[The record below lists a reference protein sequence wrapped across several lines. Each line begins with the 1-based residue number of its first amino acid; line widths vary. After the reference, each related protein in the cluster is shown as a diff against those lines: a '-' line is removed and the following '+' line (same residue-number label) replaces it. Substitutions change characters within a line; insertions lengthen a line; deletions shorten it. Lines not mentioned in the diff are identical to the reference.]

1 MVTSIGGVPFGSILY
16 IDGVSIN
23 DIVSYM
29 GTIITPPTSIFYYVA
44 GNFGGFKEP
53 TFSRIVATNLSGSID
68 TTFNP
73 GQTGFNGT
81 VRCMVTQSDGK
92 LIIGGDFTTYSGSA
106 NNFLVRINPNGTKD
120 TTFTATLNSSV
131 YTAAVQSDGKI
142 VIGGSFSIVNA
153 VSVPRLA
160 RLNSN
165 GTRDTTWNPGTAGA
179 GNIVRDV
186 KMQSDGKILA
196 VGDFVAYSGSTR
208 NRIVRTETSG
218 TIDNT
223 FNVGAGLGNSAY
235 NVHIQSDGKIITAG
249 AFTTYSGSSNN
260 YIVRINSNGTKDNT
274 FTIGTGFNQTVYI
287 SSLQPDGKIIA
298 AGIFGSY
305 SGSTNN
311 YIARVNSDGTKDNTF
326 NVGTGLNAPGWSAGI
341 TNTISYDTE
350 NNIYLASDNVTYS
363 GSAVPRI
370 FKLKPNG
377 TLDTTYDA
385 GVGLNRFGLANVVSG
400 NRLYTAGT
408 FTNYKAAGAT
418 GIAMVSDSA
427 TLSSSFNP
435 GIGFN
440 NDVWAMT
447 KQSTGRII
455 VGGAFTNYSGSS
467 RTRIVGLNSNGTIDP
482 GFNVGTA
489 GASSIVYAL
498 ATQTDDKIIVGGM
511 FTAYSGSSTSTT
523 RLMRLN
529 SNGTQDLTYNTGAGT
544 GLNAQPTCILILS
557 SGKAVVGGSF
567 TTYSGSTVNYI
578 VQINSNGTKDT
589 TFNTGTGFN
598 STISSAVTQSD
609 GKIIVVGNFSTYSG
623 SAVGN
628 RIIRLNTDG
637 TRDTTFN
644 VGTGLFSNAATAIA
658 LQSDGKA
665 VVGGA
670 FTTYS
675 GSANNYLVRINT
687 NGTKD
692 TSFVIGTGL
701 DGAVS
706 TNGITIG
713 SDGTIYCLGSFT
725 TYSGSNSRGIVAIN
739 PNGTINQTF
748 TSGLG
753 TASFNNTAQGFTY
766 LQPPNQMIPV

>member
-1 MVTSIGGVPFGSILY
+1 
-16 IDGVSIN
+16 
-23 DIVSYM
+23 
-29 GTIITPPTSIFYYVA
+29 
-44 GNFGGFKEP
+44 
-53 TFSRIVATNLSGSID
+53 
-68 TTFNP
+68 
-73 GQTGFNGT
+73 
-81 VRCMVTQSDGK
+81 MVTQSDGK

-106 NNFLVRINPNGTKD
+106 NNYLVRINSNGTKD
-120 TTFTATLNSSV
+120 STFTATINSSV
-131 YTAAVQSDGKI
+131 YTAAVQADGKI
-142 VIGGSFSIVNA
+142 VIGGAFGTVSA

-160 RLNSN
+160 RLNSD
-165 GTRDTTWNPGTAGA
+165 GTRDTTWNPGSAGA
-179 GNIVRDV
+179 SNIVRDL
-186 KMQSDGKILA
+186 KIQSDGKILA
-196 VGDFVAYSGSTR
+196 VGDFTLYSGSAR
-208 NRIVRTETSG
+208 NYIVRTETSG
-218 TIDNT
+218 AIDST
-223 FNVGAGLGNSAY
+223 FNVGTGLGNQAF

-249 AFTTYSGSSNN
+249 GFTSYSGSSNN
-260 YIVRINSNGTKDNT
+260 YIVRINSNGTKDTT

-298 AGIFGSY
+298 GGVFTSY
-305 SGSTNN
+305 SGSSNN
-311 YIARVNSDGTKDNTF
+311 YIARVNSNGTKDNTF
-326 NVGTGLNAPGWSAGI
+326 NVGTGLDTSWAGGI
-341 TNTISYDTE
+341 TNTISYDTG
-350 NNIYLASDNVTYS
+350 NNIYLTSDNVTYS
-363 GSAVPRI
+363 GSIVPRI
-370 FKLKPNG
+370 FKLKSDG
-377 TLDTTYDA
+377 TLDTTYNA
-385 GVGLNRFGLANVVSG
+385 GVGLNRFGLANLVSG

-418 GIAMVSDSA
+418 GIAMISDSA

-440 NDVWAMT
+440 GDVWAMT

-455 VGGAFTNYSGSS
+455 VGGAFTNYSGSAS
-467 RTRIVGLNSNGTIDP
+467 VRLVGINSNGTKDT

-489 GASSIVYAL
+489 GATNIVYAL
-498 ATQTDDKIIVGGM
+498 ATQTDDKIIVGGV
-511 FTAYSGSSTSTT
+511 FTTYSGSSTSTT

-529 SNGTQDLTYNTGAGT
+529 SNGNQDLTYNTGT
-544 GLNAQPTCILILS
+544 GLSAQPTYILILS

-567 TTYSGSTVNYI
+567 ATYSGSTVNNI

-598 STISSAVTQSD
+598 STIYSAVTQSD

-644 VGTGLFSNAATAIA
+644 VGTGLLSSAATAIA

-701 DGAVS
+701 DGTVS

-725 TYSGSNSRGIVAIN
+725 TYSGSNSQGIVAIN
-739 PNGTINQTF
+739 PNGTINQSF
-748 TSGLG
+748 NLG
-753 TASFNNTAQGFTY
+753 TASFNGTAQGFTFNA
-766 LQPPNQMIPV
+766 PPNQMIPV